1 MSTTD
6 TQSTQT
12 TSLDAARAA
21 YANWRKVVEAE
32 LKGVPFEK
40 KLVTR
45 TAEGIALQPVYTR
58 ADAAGLPGLDSAP
71 GEAPFLR
78 GTSRGGYHEA
88 PWDFAQE
95 LALGDAAGFNAALL
109 SDLQRGQNSV
119 VLSLDRAGRAGLDP
133 DAAAAGADVGADGL
147 SIADLDDLSAALD
160 KVELTAVPVHIRA
173 GATALPLAGL
183 FAALAKKRG
192 IDLAKIN
199 GSLTADPL
207 GELAARGTL
216 PAGIDALY
224 DDLAAWTAWA
234 AKNAPGLATVGVDAA
249 VWLDGGGHA
258 VQDLAFALA
267 AGVEYVRAL
276 VRRGLAPA
284 QIAPR
289 LRFTFAVGPQF
300 FMEIAKFRAFRLLW
314 ARAATAFGLEPGRT
328 AAKVHARTA
337 RWNKTVLDINV
348 NMLRTTTEALSA
360 VLGGVNSLH
369 IAPYDEVM
377 GAPDE
382 FSRRISRNIHT
393 LLAEEFHFTAPN
405 DPAGGSFYIEKL
417 TDELARKAWALFQEV
432 EKQGGFLAALK
443 AGFPQGQVAEAAKG
457 KFDGLDK
464 RRIGLVGTNL
474 FPNLKEKT
482 PPARPSAAPGF
493 AAARAKAV
501 KARRSATMTLRLK
514 FANFILEKIHHAEK
528 EFDAAV
534 HAAAQGATI
543 GQLFAAIHSGGRPD
557 AAVAPVAPRR
567 ASEGY
572 EALRAASAAYAAKH
586 GARPKVFVAKMG
598 PVLQHKA
605 RTDFT
610 AGFFATGGFEL
621 IAKESFE
628 TAEAAAQAAVAS
640 GAPIAVLASTDDTYP
655 VLAPAFAKAVKAAKP
670 AVKVILAGAPA
681 DDTLKAAYKEAGFDD
696 FIHIRANVRG
706 MLENFLKQIGA
717 IE

>member
-6 TQSTQT
+6 TQSVPQA
-12 TSLDAARAA
+12 SLDAARAA
-21 YANWRKVVEAE
+21 YAGWRKVVEAE

-58 ADAAGLPGLDSAP
+58 ADTAGLPDLDSAP
-71 GEAPFLR
+71 GAAPFLR
-78 GTSRGGYHEA
+78 GTSRKGYHEA
-88 PWDFAQE
+88 LWDFAQE
-95 LALGDAAGFNAALL
+95 LGFGGAAEFNAALL

-119 VLSLDRAGRAGLDP
+119 ALSLDRAGRAGLDP
-133 DAAAAGADVGADGL
+133 DAAAADVGADGL
-147 SIADLDDLSAALD
+147 SVADLADLSAALD

-183 FAALAKKRG
+183 LAALAKKRG
-192 IDLAKIN
+192 IDLGKIN

-207 GELAARGTL
+207 GELAARGAL

-224 DDLAAWTAWA
+224 DDLAVWTTWA
-234 AKNAPGLATVGVDAA
+234 EKNAPGLATVGVDAS
-249 VWLDGGGHA
+249 VWLDGGGNA

-276 VRRGLAPA
+276 GRRGLTPA
-284 QIAPR
+284 QVASR

-300 FMEIAKFRAFRLLW
+300 FMETAKFRAFRLLW
-314 ARAATAFGLEPGRT
+314 TRAATAFGLAPG
-328 AAKVHARTA
+328 AAPAKLHARTA

-393 LLAEEFHFTAPN
+393 LLSEEFHFTAPN

-417 TDELARKAWALFQEV
+417 TDELARKAWSLFQEV

-443 AGFPQGQVAEAAKG
+443 AGFPQGQVAETAKG

-482 PPARPSAAPGF
+482 PPARPSATPEF
-493 AAARAKAV
+493 AAARAQAV

-514 FANFILEKIHHAEK
+514 FTNFILEKTHHAEK

-557 AAVAPVAPRR
+557 AAVTPVAPHR

-610 AGFFATGGFEL
+610 AGFFATGGFEM
-621 IAKESFE
+621 IAKEAFE

-655 VLAPAFAKAVKAAKP
+655 VLAPAFAKAVKAARP

-681 DDTLKAAYKEAGFDD
+681 DDTLKAAYTAAGFDD

-706 MLENFLKQIGA
+706 MLATLLKQLGA
-717 IE
+717 L

>member
-6 TQSTQT
+6 TQSTPEA
-12 TSLDAARAA
+12 SLDAARAA
-21 YANWRKVVEAE
+21 YENWRKTVEAE

-58 ADAAGLPGLDSAP
+58 VDTAGLPDLDSAP
-71 GEAPFLR
+71 GSAPFLR
-78 GTSRGGYHEA
+78 GASRKGYHEA
-88 PWDFAQE
+88 LWEFAQE
-95 LALGDAAGFNAALL
+95 LALGCATEFNAALL
-109 SDLQRGQNSV
+109 SDLQRGQNSAS
-119 VLSLDRAGRAGLDP
+119 LSLDRAGRAGLDP
-133 DAAAAGADVGADGL
+133 DDAAAGDVGADGL
-147 SIADLDDLSAALD
+147 SVADLGDLAAALD

-173 GATALPLAGL
+173 GATALPAGGL

-192 IDLAKIN
+192 IDLKKVN

-216 PAGIDALY
+216 PAGINALY
-224 DDLAAWTAWA
+224 DDLAVWTAWA
-234 AKNAPGLATVGVDAA
+234 EKNAPGLATIGVDAS
-249 VWLDGGGHA
+249 VWLDGGGNA

-276 VRRGLAPA
+276 SQRGLAPA

-314 ARAATAFGLEPGRT
+314 TRAATAFGIEPGQT
-328 AAKVHARTA
+328 PAKVHARTA
-337 RWNKTVLDINV
+337 RWNTTVLDINV

-369 IAPYDEVM
+369 IAPFDEVM

-417 TDELARKAWALFQEV
+417 TDELARKAWALFQDV

-443 AGFPQGQVAEAAKG
+443 AGFPQDQVAGTAKG
-457 KFDGLDK
+457 QFDGLDK
-464 RRIGLVGTNL
+464 RRAGLVGTNL

-482 PPARPSAAPGF
+482 PTARPTATPEF
-493 AAARAKAV
+493 AAARAQAI
-501 KARRSATMTLRLK
+501 KARRPATMPVRLK
-514 FANFILEKIHHAEK
+514 FTNFVLDITKSDEH
-528 EFDAAV
+528 FDAAI
-534 HAAAQGATI
+534 AAAGQGATL
-543 GQLFAAIHSGGRPD
+543 GQLMAALQATRPGQ
-557 AAVAPVAPRR
+557 AAPDTVTPVTPRR

-572 EALRAASAAYAAKH
+572 EALRSASAAYAAKT

-621 IAKESFE
+621 VAKESFE
-628 TAEAAAQAAVAS
+628 TPEAAAAAAVAS

-670 AVKVILAGAPA
+670 ALKVILAGMPA
-681 DDTLKAAYKEAGFDD
+681 DDTLTAAYKEAGFDD

-706 MLENFLKQIGA
+706 MLAGFLKQIGA
-717 IE
+717 I

>member
-1 MSTTD
+1 MSTID
-6 TQSTQT
+6 TQSVPQA
-12 TSLDAARAA
+12 SLDAARAA
-21 YANWRKVVEAE
+21 YASWRKVVEAE

-58 ADAAGLPGLDSAP
+58 VDTAGLPGLDSAP
-71 GEAPFLR
+71 GTAPFLR
-78 GTSRGGYHEA
+78 GASGKGYHDA
-88 PWDFAQE
+88 LWDFVQE
-95 LALGDAAGFNAALL
+95 IAFAAPAEFNAALL

-119 VLSLDRAGRAGLDP
+119 ALSLDRAGRVGLDP
-133 DAAAAGADVGADGL
+133 DAAAADVGAEGL
-147 SIADLDDLSAALD
+147 SVADLDDLSAALD
-160 KVELTAVPVHIRA
+160 KVELTAVPVHLRA
-173 GATALPLAGL
+173 GASALPLAGL
-183 FAALAKKRG
+183 LAALAKKRG
-192 IDLAKIN
+192 INLGKIN

-207 GELAARGTL
+207 GELAARGAL

-224 DDLAAWTAWA
+224 DDLAVWTTWA
-234 AKNAPGLATVGVDAA
+234 EKNAPGLATVGVDAS
-249 VWLDGGGHA
+249 VWLDGGGNA

-276 VRRGLAPA
+276 GKRGLTPA

-300 FMEIAKFRAFRLLW
+300 FMETAKFRAFRLLW
-314 ARAATAFGLEPGRT
+314 TRAATAFGLEPGAT
-328 AAKVHARTA
+328 PAKVHARTA

-393 LLAEEFHFTAPN
+393 LLSEEFHFTAPN

-443 AGFPQGQVAEAAKG
+443 AGFPQAQVAETAKG

-482 PPARPSAAPGF
+482 PPARPTATPEF
-493 AAARAKAV
+493 AAARAQAV
-501 KARRSATMTLRLK
+501 KARRSAAPAGVK
-514 FANFILEKIHHAEK
+514 DFASTIAAAEK
-528 EFDAAV
+528 
-534 HAAAQGATI
+534 GATL
-543 GQLFAAIHSGGRPD
+543 GQLFAAIHSAGKPD
-557 AAVAPVAPRR
+557 AAVAPVAPHR

-610 AGFFATGGFEL
+610 AGFFATGGFEM
-621 IAKESFE
+621 IAKEAFE

-670 AVKVILAGAPA
+670 AVKVILAGMPA
-681 DDTLKAAYKEAGFDD
+681 DDALMAAYKEAGFDD

-706 MLENFLKQIGA
+706 MLAAFLKQIGA
-717 IE
+717 L